1 MNQAFELRQ
10 KDVAL
15 TPAMVGT
22 IQARAEKLG
31 RFSRRIQSCTVTVEG
46 SGRHHRQGH
55 YNVQIDLVVTGNELV
70 VRKHSEANLEIALKG
85 AFNAIGRRL
94 EEQVRQSR
102 GFVKTHEAP

>member
-10 KDVAL
+10 KDVTL
-15 TPAMVGT
+15 TPAMVET
-22 IQARAEKLG
+22 IEARAEKLG

-46 SGRHHRQGH
+46 SGRHHRQGN
-55 YNVQIDLVVTGNELV
+55 YNVRIDLIVPGTELV
-70 VRKHSEANLEIALKG
+70 VRKHSEANLELALKG